1 MPSEQ
6 DDRRIRAQ
14 YQRTSRIE
22 RVSRM
27 KRVAG
32 CEPGIGHQADCL
44 TRHRSVSRH
53 EIEFHTVYG
62 IPQTM
67 EATAHSTYDRGCG
80 VTVCCRWVRI
90 PGVTQPCQNGPVR
103 KLIDHQAADDAG
115 ILAKG
120 LLDAASPSLHS
131 LVGMGADSPTV
142 CEKEVRIE
150 IATAHKSRVARSRP
164 GQSPRPN

>member
-1 MPSEQ
+1 MTAAVESRYVADGFGSPAS
-6 DDRRIRAQ
+6 RSHA
-14 YQRTSRIE
+14 RTDLY
-22 RVSRM
+22 
-27 KRVAG
+27 A
-32 CEPGIGHQADCL
+32 
-44 TRHRSVSRH
+44 
-53 EIEFHTVYG
+53 
-62 IPQTM
+62 
-67 EATAHSTYDRGCG
+67 
-80 VTVCCRWVRI
+80 
-90 PGVTQPCQNGPVR
+90 